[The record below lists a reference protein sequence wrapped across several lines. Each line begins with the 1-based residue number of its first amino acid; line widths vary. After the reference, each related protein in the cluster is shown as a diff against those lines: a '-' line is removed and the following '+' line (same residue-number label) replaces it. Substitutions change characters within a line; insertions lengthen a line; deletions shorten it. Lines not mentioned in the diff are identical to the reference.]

1 MRFLGFLWQEYWG
14 SLSFPPP
21 GDRVLSELS
30 TMTCPSPVALDNMAQ
45 SFIQLH
51 KPPHH
56 DKAVTGVLTWGLYLN
71 TAVILKNRITKESI
85 KYLELIEIKVL
96 HVYLHGKNMK
106 LDNTPQIHTQIYIND
121 HLT

>member
-1 MRFLGFLWQEYWG
+1 MRFLGFLRQEYWG

-56 DKAVTGVLTWGLYLN
+56 DKAVTGVLTWGYLMSTWGYIMSKKYLN
-71 TAVILKNRITKESI
+71 TAVILKKSKE
-85 KYLELIEIKVL
+85 KGRPFKEY
-96 HVYLHGKNMK
+96 
-106 LDNTPQIHTQIYIND
+106 
-121 HLT
+121 